1 MERGRPARYERSA
14 GVPPRTERGRP
25 DRHERSA
32 GVPPTNGARAS
43 RPPRTE
49 RGRPARYERSAGV
62 PRAATVARREMFV
75 VTVGMEFIRAKGF
88 RCGRDARA
96 PLGRRSVRLGGA
108 PFGWDA
114 LKVINEVLTK
124 LR

>member
-1 MERGRPARYERSA
+1 
-14 GVPPRTERGRP
+14 
-25 DRHERSA
+25 
-32 GVPPTNGARAS
+32 
-43 RPPRTE
+43 
-49 RGRPARYERSAGV
+49 
-62 PRAATVARREMFV
+62 MFV

-88 RCGRDARA
+88 RCGRGRPRSVRWDALRSV
-96 PLGRRSVRLGGA
+96 GRRSVRLGGA